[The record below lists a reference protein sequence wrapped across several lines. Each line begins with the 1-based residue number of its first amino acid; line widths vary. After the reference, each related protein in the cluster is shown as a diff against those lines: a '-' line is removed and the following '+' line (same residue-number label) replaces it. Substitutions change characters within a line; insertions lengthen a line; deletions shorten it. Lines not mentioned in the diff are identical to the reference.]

1 MTAAGGWWLAGPHS
15 THSRAEAAVLQLISV
30 KKYSAVDQ
38 SAHTSA
44 FPGHDG
50 AIGLP
55 ERVCDPII

>member
-1 MTAAGGWWLAGPHS
+1 MAGGCLAGP
-15 THSRAEAAVLQLISV
+15 HSRAEAAVLQLISV

-55 ERVCDPII
+55 ERVCDPLFSYLSV